1 MWSHIYFL
9 QRLHTLL
16 PISSLHIK
24 RGRYFLVLVSSA
36 LFYQGVQAASNS
48 VYLDD
53 LTWTEVRNTIQKGT
67 TTVIIPVGGTEQSG
81 PHMAL
86 GKHNVR
92 VHVLAGRIAEKLGNA
107 LVAPVV
113 SYVPEG
119 QILHPTGHMK
129 FAGTISIPDDAFLA
143 VLKGVSRSLK
153 QHGFLNIVFIGDH
166 GGYQGLLRAEAQEL
180 NQEWGSSK
188 TRAHFISAYYRA
200 ATEDFVQTLESAG
213 IPKDQIGVHAGLADT
228 SLTMAVDSTLVRV
241 EKLKDAS
248 SGGTTST
255 GIAGNPAGSTAD
267 LGSLGVSKIVEKSIQ
282 SIRDS
287 IALRPK

>member
-1 MWSHIYFL
+1 MWPYILFM
-9 QRLHTLL
+9 QRLHALFRV
-16 PISSLHIK
+16 SSIHT
-24 RGRYFLVLVSSA
+24 RHCQYFLVLA
-36 LFYQGVQAASNS
+36 IGAMFYPGVQAASNS

-53 LTWTEVRNTIQKGT
+53 LTWTEVHSALQKGS

-86 GKHNVR
+86 GKHNDR
-92 VHVLAGRIAEKLGNA
+92 VHVLAGRIAEKMGNA

-119 QILHPTGHMK
+119 QISPPTGHMK

-143 VLKGVSRSLK
+143 VLKGAARSLK

-166 GGYQGLLRAEAQEL
+166 GGYQHLLRTEAQQL
-180 NQEWGSSK
+180 NQEWWGSK

-228 SLTMAVDSTLVRV
+228 SLAMAVDPTLVRV
-241 EKLKDAS
+241 EKLKGAS
-248 SGGTTST
+248 SGGTVTT
-255 GIAGNPAGSTAD
+255 GVAGNPAGSTAE
-267 LGSLGVSKIVEKSIQ
+267 LGRIGVEKIVEKCVQ